1 MKRLFR
7 QAVALAIAGIAFAAA
22 TGSSQ
27 AATPEPRLL
36 AMYQPVLHFDPL
48 EQFRPASVESFIA
61 DSDLE
66 RLTAP
71 NTWSVVDS
79 SPEPGDLP
87 APGTGIWRLNQ
98 DSCTPNAALG
108 GLECYAAAWN
118 EGSGGPVV
126 YGHVAHDGDHAVL
139 EYWLFYYDDVYS
151 YTYPPSNL
159 LWQAHEGDWEVVN
172 VVLDEDEQ
180 PVSAAYSQHCLG
192 QTRTWSNTPK
202 VADTHPVVH
211 VALGSHANYFTSG
224 THPFNLACVPP
235 QALAILSGLG
245 LPPPSDHMSDG
256 PVLGPAGVSGPA
268 TPIHAIGDK
277 TPWVDF
283 DGFWGEL
290 QWFHAPVVGTVPFG
304 TSPVGPAQHSV
315 WSHPLA
321 TIATWPSS

>member
-7 QAVALAIAGIAFAAA
+7 QAVALTIASIAFAAA

-36 AMYQPVLHFDPL
+36 AMYEPVLHFDPL
-48 EQFRPASVESFIA
+48 EQFRPTSVQSFIA

-71 NTWSVVDS
+71 NTWSVVDP

-98 DSCTPNAALG
+98 DSCTPTAALG

-126 YGHVAHDGDHAVL
+126 YGHIARDGDHTVL

-151 YTYPPSNL
+151 YTYPPSDL

-192 QTRTWSNTPK
+192 QTRTWPNTPT
-202 VADTHPVVH
+202 VADTHPVVY
-211 VALGSHANYFTSG
+211 VALGSHANYFTAG

-235 QALAILSGLG
+235 QALAILGGLG

-256 PVLGPAGVSGPA
+256 PVLGPAGVEGPA
-268 TPIHAIGDK
+268 TPIHVIGDQ